1 MIKPS
6 EKVDAYID
14 KNKKHSVTLSTIRE
28 VILDFPFEETIKWG
42 MPTYVYGGRN
52 LLGMGA
58 FKNHVGLWFF
68 QGALLDDPDGIL
80 RNAQEGKTK
89 AMRQVNYESKDDMSK
104 EELVNL
110 IEQTISNQD
119 KGLFVKVEKKKSNIV
134 LPSELEEAFRAD
146 KELQACFESLSPG
159 KKREYAEHVGSAKRE
174 ATRIKRLETT
184 IPLIKAGRGL
194 YDKYKNC

>member
-14 KNKKHSVTLSTIRE
+14 KNKKHSVTLSRIRE
-28 VILDFPFEETIKWG
+28 VILDFPFKETIKWG

-104 EELVNL
+104 AELVNL

-134 LPSELEEAFRAD
+134 LPSELKEAFRAD